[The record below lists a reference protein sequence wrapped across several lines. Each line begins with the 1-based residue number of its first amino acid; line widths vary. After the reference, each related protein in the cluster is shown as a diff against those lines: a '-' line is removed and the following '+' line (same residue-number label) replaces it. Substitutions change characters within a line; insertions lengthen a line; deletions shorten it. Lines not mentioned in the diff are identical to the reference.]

1 MARLFWWPSRWRPVP
16 ASATRPGPRRR
27 GRLVRLDQAGS
38 AGRRYPGAPPPQ
50 SSVRSALL
58 LSTLALAAS
67 GCATVVRGST
77 QPVTVV
83 ADRDSAFV
91 FVDGRPAG
99 AAPVRLEMGRWRDHA
114 VEVARPGYR
123 LAQDTVARWL
133 NPAVAFGSLYGGSV
147 GSLGVDVSSG
157 AVYDLRPSVVSVR
170 LVPDSVGVDAAAV
183 ARRVREAREA
193 TEAGAVWAEPPRQ
206 RRPPPWVTV
215 QVAVGPYAGGVP
227 GDPDDRAGALGGS
240 LLVGVRG
247 RTFTARLSGT
257 VSAGFLFDNSEQWE
271 VAALVGAARE
281 FDGGRFRVGLAAGP
295 GVAGGQGNS
304 SCILCTSPRDPRP
317 IPTRLGLSVLA
328 DAYAFPSPHVGLGV
342 HVPVHVGGDRVVRG
356 VMVGTKL
363 EL

>member
-77 QPVTVV
+77 QPVAVV

-99 AAPVRLEMGRWRDHA
+99 TAPVRLDMGRWRDHA

-123 LAQDTVARWL
+123 VARDTVARRL
-133 NPAVAFGSLYGGSV
+133 NLAVGAGSLYGG
-147 GSLGVDVSSG
+147 GAGGLGIDVSNG
-157 AVYDLRPSVVSVR
+157 AVYDLRPDVVAVR
-170 LVPDSVGVDAAAV
+170 LVPDSAGVDSAAV

-193 TEAGAVWAEPPRQ
+193 TEAGVVWAEAPRV
-206 RRPPPWVTV
+206 RRAPPWVTV
-215 QVAVGPYAGGVP
+215 QVAVGPYAGSVP
-227 GDPDDRAGALGGS
+227 GDPDDQAGALGGS

-247 RTFTARLSGT
+247 RTFTARASGT
-257 VSAGFLFDNSEQWE
+257 ASAGFLFDNSQQWE
-271 VAALVGAARE
+271 IAALVGAVGE

-295 GVAGGQGNS
+295 GVAGGRGNS
-304 SCILCTSPRDPRP
+304 SCFLCTFPRDPRP
-317 IPTRLGLSVLA
+317 IPTRLGLSVLGEA
-328 DAYAFPSPHVGLGV
+328 HVFLSPNVGLGV
-342 HVPVHVGGDRVVRG
+342 HVPVHVGADALARG
-356 VMVGTKL
+356 VMVGMEL